1 MLKKSIQTTSLKAN
15 IIANFAGNGWSALI
29 GLLFVPIYLKY
40 IGPEGYGLIGI
51 FSSLQ
56 LVLSLMD
63 GGLSTTLNREM
74 SRLSVLPGKEQQ
86 MHNLVKTLG
95 TVYWFMA
102 FVAGVIALGLS
113 PFLARYWV
121 QPKDLSVQTIT
132 YAFLLLSIS
141 LTFQL
146 PINFYTGGLLGLQR
160 QVILNTI
167 RIILTSIKSIGAL
180 LILLFVSNSILA
192 FFGWTLLVT
201 IFQALSMKYILWDC
215 LPKTTS
221 NPIFDKQ
228 ELKKIWRFAAGIAGI
243 SLTTI
248 LLTQVDK
255 IILSKMLS
263 LEQFGYY
270 TISCTLGCMIY
281 QIASP
286 LTQSYFPKFSN
297 LISLNKTEEL
307 KNLYHQGC
315 QMISVLVL
323 PATFVLVFFS
333 KELIFIWTK
342 NLTTAENTWMITA
355 IYAFGAGLNGLM
367 NIPYILTLSYG
378 WTKLGFYQ
386 NIFFLILMIP
396 LTIFLALK
404 YVGVGGAISWAIIN
418 TLYFF
423 ITPHLIHKKIL
434 KGEVVKWYWKD
445 SLKPLLACF
454 LLCLSQD
461 RLFQYLGLIALC
473 N

>member
-1 MLKKSIQTTSLKAN
+1 MFLQ
-15 IIANFAGNGWSALI
+15 
-29 GLLFVPIYLKY
+29 
-40 IGPEGYGLIGI
+40 GY
-51 FSSLQ
+51 
-56 LVLSLMD
+56 
-63 GGLSTTLNREM
+63 
-74 SRLSVLPGKEQQ
+74 
-86 MHNLVKTLG
+86 
-95 TVYWFMA
+95 A

-113 PFLARYWV
+113 PFLAKYWV

-132 YAFLLLSIS
+132 YVFLLLSIS

-146 PINFYTGGLLGLQR
+146 PINFYTGGLQGLQR

-167 RIILTSIKSIGAL
+167 RIIFTTLKSVGAL
-180 LILLFVSNSILA
+180 LVLLFVSNSILT

-201 IFQALSMKYILWDC
+201 ILQALSMKYILWDC

-221 NPIFDKQ
+221 KPIFDKQ

-255 IILSKMLS
+255 IILSKILS

-270 TISCTLGCMIY
+270 TISCTLGFMIY

-297 LISLNKTEEL
+297 LISLNKTNEL

-323 PATFVLVFFS
+323 PATFILVFFS
-333 KELIFIWTK
+333 KELIFVWTK

-355 IYAFGAGLNGLM
+355 IYALGTGLNGLM
-367 NIPYILTLSYG
+367 NI
-378 WTKLGFYQ
+378 
-386 NIFFLILMIP
+386 
-396 LTIFLALK
+396 
-404 YVGVGGAISWAIIN
+404 
-418 TLYFF
+418 
-423 ITPHLIHKKIL
+423 HLEEL
-434 KGEVVKWYWKD
+434 NWK
-445 SLKPLLACF
+445 S
-454 LLCLSQD
+454 
-461 RLFQYLGLIALC
+461 